1 MAAIKVSETK
11 YAQSGELSI
20 AYQVFGDGQNDL
32 AYCAQLLT
40 EIWLCRAAFR
50 LRTAVQPLVINNDHF
65 NITRIIATAA
75 YPNSA
80 KRVNVADKEV

>member
-40 EIWLCRAAFR
+40 EIWLCRAALEDSGPAFSYK
-50 LRTAVQPLVINNDHF
+50 Q
-65 NITRIIATAA
+65 
-75 YPNSA
+75 
-80 KRVNVADKEV
+80 